1 MRRFPIGTILGVVV
15 SLATLLGCIAL
26 FPRLLYPETS
36 FEAVTDMAK
45 RLELQ
50 QAQRALENNARAML
64 LQGFAGLLLVVGA
77 VSTWRQ
83 LRIARDGNIT
93 DRFGKAVEQ
102 LGGDRVE
109 LRLGGIYALERIV
122 RNSPADRLA
131 AIEILTAFIRTNS
144 PAEHPGPPDADA
156 DPSRPK
162 EETPWLQ
169 VRAPDIQAAVNVL
182 GHTPP
187 ATEGISLHLPQV
199 DLRRV
204 YLSRARLVRPRMRAA
219 DLSGA
224 WARHAHLVHAYLRRT
239 NLDDANLEHS
249 SLVAANLSEASLVRA
264 NLDGAYLQDAF
275 LEGANLMGA
284 TLRGAD
290 LTRSVLR
297 GANLVGADMSGAR
310 LTGVDLA
317 DVIVD
322 DSTRWPHNFTR

>member
-1 MRRFPIGTILGVVV
+1 MSAHGRVRVRRFPIGTILGVVV

-144 PAEHPGPPDADA
+144 PPSTRDLRMRTRIPHAPRKRRPGCRCAHRT
-156 DPSRPK
+156 SRP
-162 EETPWLQ
+162 
-169 VRAPDIQAAVNVL
+169 R
-182 GHTPP
+182 
-187 ATEGISLHLPQV
+187 
-199 DLRRV
+199 
-204 YLSRARLVRPRMRAA
+204 
-219 DLSGA
+219 
-224 WARHAHLVHAYLRRT
+224 
-239 NLDDANLEHS
+239 
-249 SLVAANLSEASLVRA
+249 
-264 NLDGAYLQDAF
+264 
-275 LEGANLMGA
+275 
-284 TLRGAD
+284 
-290 LTRSVLR
+290 
-297 GANLVGADMSGAR
+297 
-310 LTGVDLA
+310 
-317 DVIVD
+317 
-322 DSTRWPHNFTR
+322 